1 MARQIR
7 ARAVDAV
14 RAIGLRA
21 KRQNGSGLRAR
32 LKSKGLRAES

>member
-21 KRQNGSGLRAR
+21 KRIRLRAR